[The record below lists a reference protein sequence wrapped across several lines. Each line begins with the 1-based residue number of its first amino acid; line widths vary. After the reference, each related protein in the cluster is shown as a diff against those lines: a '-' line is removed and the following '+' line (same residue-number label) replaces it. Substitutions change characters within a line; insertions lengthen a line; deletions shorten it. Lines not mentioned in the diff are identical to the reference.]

1 MRVVIVGDTHFGIR
15 SGSSM
20 FAKFQIK
27 FFNELLFPYM
37 EEHGISTII
46 QTGDLFDHR
55 TQLHLKSHHLIKP
68 GIFDVMRQ
76 RNFVMHTLV
85 GNHDITLR
93 ESLRYNTI
101 SLLLQ
106 EYIQDGTVI
115 AYDHPTP
122 VKFGSTT
129 IDMLPWICTE
139 NQAEVDEF
147 LNRKNIGDVLI
158 GHLEIAGA
166 MMQRGIPGHGGI
178 DVSKFD
184 RYSSVLSGHYHTR
197 SFLDGNRINYVGTP
211 YELNWGDSGDQRGFT
226 VLDTETLQYT
236 YIPNP
241 DFMFIKLRYKDGCYT
256 NPKSVTGKYVKLI
269 VESKKNLLDFD
280 NFLNSLKLADPYDLQ
295 IIEPQ
300 EDLSGGEIDSSIE
313 LQDTS
318 TIISQYI
325 DGMNISVDKTAVKAY
340 VTSLYLEAINTQ

>member
-1 MRVVIVGDTHFGIR
+1 
-15 SGSSM
+15 
-20 FAKFQIK
+20 
-27 FFNELLFPYM
+27 
-37 EEHGISTII
+37 
-46 QTGDLFDHR
+46 
-55 TQLHLKSHHLIKP
+55 
-68 GIFDVMRQ
+68 
-76 RNFVMHTLV
+76 
-85 GNHDITLR
+85 
-93 ESLRYNTI
+93 
-101 SLLLQ
+101 
-106 EYIQDGTVI
+106 
-115 AYDHPTP
+115 
-122 VKFGSTT
+122 
-129 IDMLPWICTE
+129 
-139 NQAEVDEF
+139 
-147 LNRKNIGDVLI
+147 
-158 GHLEIAGA
+158 
-166 MMQRGIPGHGGI
+166 
-178 DVSKFD
+178 VSKFD